1 MTADFL
7 TDTNNGKPFVDEDTV
22 LSYKTS
28 GPIWT
33 AMTKTF
39 GESDKA
45 SSIAGRLFKTM
56 NS

>member
-1 MTADFL
+1 MTEVL

-22 LSYKTS
+22 LTYKTS
-28 GPIWT
+28 RPIWT

-39 GESDKA
+39 GKSDKA
-45 SSIAGRLFKTM
+45 SSIVGRLFKTV